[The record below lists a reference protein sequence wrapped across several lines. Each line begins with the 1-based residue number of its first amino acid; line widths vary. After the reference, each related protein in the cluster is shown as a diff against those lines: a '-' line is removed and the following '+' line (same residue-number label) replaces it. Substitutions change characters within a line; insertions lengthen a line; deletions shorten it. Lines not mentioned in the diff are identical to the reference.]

1 MTTPSPDEKPSEEPK
16 ALTWGF
22 RVVLL
27 TSALY
32 IAGCSAYFSVLG
44 LGQLFTGSEGPVM
57 VMAAS
62 LEVGKLVAASFLY
75 RYWHLITGVLRFYLT
90 LAVLVL
96 IAITSLG
103 NYGYL
108 ARAYEKTATT
118 ITRNETEIAAIEK
131 TIAESQRQIDDARGK
146 NVRVNTA
153 SREDIAKLQGRLTQ
167 VAESLTQSLA
177 RLQEQRK
184 ALDTRRAQD
193 TAAPAQRGADL
204 SATLAKS
211 IAAEESA
218 VAKGLAAE
226 EAAIAG
232 LNDRLKVLDQAVAAY
247 TAQGTTSTYLI
258 FEQDN
263 VKKGQELREQQKPE
277 REAILAKVVEASSAI
292 TRLRADGSARVE
304 RLRAEQA
311 RVNTDAAKETSLL
324 RDQFKGELAR
334 LDDEEKSLRKTGEES
349 LVALEKQLA
358 SLQEQGQTKAGL
370 TEAEVEALY
379 KVNRERTEQIH
390 KLRDQIAATDI
401 GSYRFVA
408 RAFDAEATDVV
419 KWLMLALV
427 AVFDPLAVTLV
438 VAFNMA
444 LTRGR
449 GQPTAALAGSGAE
462 TANPAPAALPAPAPA
477 PATRRR
483 GQWSPLEIV
492 VAAILG
498 SVLLGLFLWLWS
510 SERTEQAARGNFGS
524 ANVIPGDSFAVMA
537 FRPDELRQK
546 GNKAFPEWLE
556 RTGGKGM
563 STAVAE
569 LVKNGLDAHSD
580 IYAFAKFPAD
590 AKDAGDGSRPVML
603 CGLVIRVVD
612 PTVAEAALSRIADQ
626 LNNSLRGET
635 GKSASN
641 LTRSRSMIKHGEG
654 RYMDPEGGFF
664 TFGLTNRTAVILV
677 EFEGDPAAP
686 CVEKEI
692 RLCLTRP
699 EARLRKAGE
708 LPEKLPH
715 YASDQPGALTLWLD
729 ANRFFRRLPMNPATR
744 SRYEQMRPAME
755 FELLLAL
762 QAAGNDSLSIGAS
775 YLYQFDR
782 FADGATRDPVKLM
795 AKLEA
800 PAVPDLGWKLM
811 NRCADTLDYD
821 SLIERMRGALG
832 DDKRPGAQLV
842 RVEKTVPTG
851 RDAKFT
857 ISARFDPKAG
867 PPLVTAMQ
875 ILTQ

>member
-1 MTTPSPDEKPSEEPK
+1 MTTPSPEEKPSEEPK
-16 ALTWGF
+16 VLTWGF
-22 RVVLL
+22 RAVLL
-27 TSALY
+27 SSALY

-118 ITRNETEIAAIEK
+118 IARNETEIAALEK
-131 TIAESQRQIDDARGK
+131 TIADSQRQIDDARGK
-146 NVRVNTA
+146 TVRVNTA
-153 SREDIAKLQGRLTQ
+153 SREDIAKLQGRITQ
-167 VAESLTQSLA
+167 AGETLAQSLA

-184 ALDTRRAQD
+184 ALDARRAQD
-193 TAAPAQRGADL
+193 TSAPAQRAADL
-204 SATLAKS
+204 GATLAKS
-211 IAAEESA
+211 IAAEEAA
-218 VAKGLAAE
+218 VAK
-226 EAAIAG
+226 AIAAQETAITG

-263 VKKGQELREQQKPE
+263 VKKGQELREQQRPE
-277 REAILAKVVEASSAI
+277 REAILAKLTEATA
-292 TRLRADGSARVE
+292 TVARLRADGAARVE
-304 RLRAEQA
+304 RLRADQA
-311 RVNTDAAKETSLL
+311 RVNADAAKESALV
-324 RDQFKGELAR
+324 RDQFKGARAR
-334 LDDEEKSLRKTGEES
+334 LDDEEKVLRKSGEE
-349 LVALEKQLA
+349 AIANLEKQLA
-358 SLQEQGQTKAGL
+358 ALQEQGQTKAGL

-379 KVNRERTEQIH
+379 KVNRERTDQIH

-449 GQPTAALAGSGAE
+449 ARPALAAAAAAE
-462 TANPAPAALPAPAPA
+462 AAPPVAAPPAPPAA
-477 PATRRR
+477 RR
-483 GQWSPLEIV
+483 GQWSRLEIV

-498 SVLLGLFLWLWS
+498 ALLLLLFGWLWLS
-510 SERTEQAARGNFGS
+510 DRHEQTARGNFGS
-524 ANVIPGDSFAVMA
+524 ANVIPGDSFAVLA

-546 GNKAFPEWLE
+546 GSKAFPEWLE
-556 RTGGKGM
+556 RTGGKGL

-569 LVKNGLDAHSD
+569 LVRNGLDPRSD
-580 IYAFAKFPAD
+580 LYAFAKFPTD

-603 CGLVIRVVD
+603 CGLVIRVAD
-612 PTVAEAALSRIADQ
+612 PTTAEAALSRIADQ
-626 LNNSLRGET
+626 LNQALRGDG
-635 GKSASN
+635 GKATTN

-699 EARLRKAGE
+699 EERIRKAGE

-715 YASDQPGALTLWLD
+715 YACDQPGALTLWLD
-729 ANRFFRRLPMNPATR
+729 ANRFFRRLPMGAATR
-744 SRYEQMRPAME
+744 ARYDQMRPAME

-762 QAAGNDSLSIGAS
+762 QATGADSLSIAAS

-782 FADGATRDPVKLM
+782 FADGATRDPVKLL
-795 AKLEA
+795 AKQT
-800 PAVPDLGWKLM
+800 PPPNPDLGWKLM
-811 NRCADTLDYD
+811 NRCVDTLDYD

-851 RDAKFT
+851 RDAKFS

-875 ILTQ
+875 ILGQ

>member
-1 MTTPSPDEKPSEEPK
+1 MTHPTPEATPGEDPK

-22 RVVLL
+22 RLVLL
-27 TSALY
+27 SSALY

-57 VMAAS
+57 IMAAS

-75 RYWHLITGVLRFYLT
+75 RYWHLINGVLRFYLT

-103 NYGYL
+103 NYGFL

-118 ITRNETEIAAIEK
+118 IARNEVEIATIEK
-131 TIAESQRQIDDARGK
+131 AIADSQREIDDARGK
-146 NVRVNTA
+146 TVRVNTA

-167 VAESLTQSLA
+167 AGETFAQSLA

-184 ALDTRRAQD
+184 ALDARRAQEVVV
-193 TAAPAQRGADL
+193 PAQRAAELG
-204 SATLAKS
+204 ATLAKS
-211 IAAEESA
+211 ITAEEAA
-218 VAKGLAAE
+218 VAKGIAAE
-226 EAAIAG
+226 EAAVAG
-232 LNDRLKVLDQAVAAY
+232 LNERIKVLDQAVAAY
-247 TAQGTTSTYLI
+247 TAQGTTSSYLF
-258 FEQDN
+258 FEKDN

-277 REAILAKVVEASSAI
+277 RDAILAKLGDSTAAVA
-292 TRLRADGSARVE
+292 RLRADGAARVE

-311 RVNTDAAKETSLL
+311 RVNADGAKETALL
-324 RDQFKGELAR
+324 RDQFQGELGR
-334 LDDEEKSLRKTGEES
+334 LDAEEKALRKSGEEGIA
-349 LVALEKQLA
+349 ALEKQLA
-358 SLQEQGQTKAGL
+358 ALQEQGQTKTGL

-379 KVNRERTEQIH
+379 KQNRARTEQIH

-444 LTRGR
+444 MTKRRSGGPAGTEATAEGAAGASPQRG
-449 GQPTAALAGSGAE
+449 A
-462 TANPAPAALPAPAPA
+462 
-477 PATRRR
+477 RR
-483 GQWSPLEIV
+483 GWSAWEITV
-492 VAAILG
+492 VAILT
-498 SVLLGLFLWLWS
+498 SIILLIFAWLWAT
-510 SERTEQAARGNFGS
+510 ERSDQTARGNLGTAS
-524 ANVIPGDSFAVMA
+524 AIPGDSFAVVT

-546 GNKAFPEWLE
+546 GSQAFPEWLE

-569 LVKNGLDAHSD
+569 LVKNGLDPHTD
-580 IYAFAKFPAD
+580 LYAFAKFPTE
-590 AKDAGDGSRPVML
+590 AKDAGDGARPVML

-612 PTVAEAALSRIADQ
+612 ATVAEAALSRIADQ

-635 GKSASN
+635 GKPASN

-664 TFGLTNRTAVILV
+664 TFGLTNRTAIILV
-677 EFEGDPAAP
+677 EFEGNPAAP

-692 RLCLTRP
+692 RRCLTRP
-699 EARLRKAGE
+699 EGRLRQPGD
-708 LPEKLPH
+708 LPEKLPQ
-715 YASDQPGALTLWLD
+715 YASNQTGALTLWLD
-729 ANRFFRRLPMNPATR
+729 ANRFFRRLPMSAATR
-744 SRYEQMRPAME
+744 ARYEQMRPAMD

-762 QAAGNDSLSIGAS
+762 SGVGHDSLSIGGS

-782 FADGATRDPVKLM
+782 FSEGATRDPVKLM

-800 PAVPDLGWKLM
+800 PKNPDLGWKLM

-851 RDAKFT
+851 RDAKFS

>member
-1 MTTPSPDEKPSEEPK
+1 MSTPSPDQQPSEEPK

-22 RVVLL
+22 RLVLL
-27 TSALY
+27 SSALY

-57 VMAAS
+57 IMAAS

-118 ITRNETEIAAIEK
+118 IARNETEIATLEK
-131 TIAESQRQIDDARGK
+131 TIADSQRQIDDARGK
-146 NVRVNTA
+146 TVRVNTA
-153 SREDIAKLQGRLTQ
+153 SREDIAKLQGRITQ
-167 VAESLTQSLA
+167 AGETLAQSLA
-177 RLQEQRK
+177 RVQEQRK
-184 ALDTRRAQD
+184 ALDARRAQD
-193 TAAPAQRGADL
+193 SSAPAQRAAELG
-204 SATLAKS
+204 ATLAKS
-211 IAAEESA
+211 IAAEEAA
-218 VAKGLAAE
+218 VAKAIAAE
-226 EAAIAG
+226 ETAITG
-232 LNDRLKVLDQAVAAY
+232 LNERLKVLDQAVAAY
-247 TAQGTTSTYLI
+247 TAQGTTSSYLI
-258 FEQDN
+258 FEKDN

-277 REAILAKVVEASSAI
+277 RDAILAKLTEASAAVA
-292 TRLRADGSARVE
+292 RLRADGAARVE
-304 RLRAEQA
+304 RLRADQA
-311 RVNTDAAKETSLL
+311 RVNADAAKESAQL

-334 LDDEEKSLRKTGEES
+334 LDEEEKTLRKAGEEG
-349 LVALEKQLA
+349 LAGLEKQLA
-358 SLQEQGQTKAGL
+358 ALQEQGQTKAGL

-379 KVNRERTEQIH
+379 KVNRDRTEQIH

-444 LTRGR
+444 LSRGR
-449 GQPTAALAGSGAE
+449 AGATVAASGG
-462 TANPAPAALPAPAPA
+462 APADLPAPPTPPA
-477 PATRRR
+477 AAARR
-483 GQWSPLEIV
+483 GQWTRLEVI
-492 VAAILG
+492 VAAVLGGIL
-498 SVLLGLFLWLWS
+498 LLLFAWLWLS
-510 SERTEQAARGNFGS
+510 DRNERTARGNFGT
-524 ANVIPGDSFAVMA
+524 ANVIPGDSFAVVT

-546 GNKAFPEWLE
+546 GSKAFPEWLE
-556 RTGGKGM
+556 RTGGKGL

-569 LVKNGLDAHSD
+569 LVKNGLDPHSD
-580 IYAFAKFPAD
+580 LYAFAKFPAD

-603 CGLVIRVVD
+603 CGLVIRVAD
-612 PTVAEAALSRIADQ
+612 ATVAEAALSRIADQ

-635 GKSASN
+635 GKTASN

-664 TFGLTNRTAVILV
+664 TFGLTNRTAIILV
-677 EFEGDPAAP
+677 EFEGNPAAP

-699 EARLRKAGE
+699 EARPRKPGE
-708 LPEKLPH
+708 LPEILPH

-729 ANRFFRRLPMNPATR
+729 ANRFFRRLPMGAATR
-744 SRYEQMRPAME
+744 VRYDQMRPAME

-762 QAAGNDSLSIGAS
+762 EAVGNDSLSIAAS

-782 FADGATRDPVKLM
+782 FADGATRDPVKSM
-795 AKLEA
+795 AKLAA
-800 PAVPDLGWKLM
+800 PPQPDLGWKLM
-811 NRCADTLDYD
+811 NRCVDTLDYD

-842 RVEKTVPTG
+842 RVEKTVPSG

-875 ILTQ
+875 ILAQ

>member
-1 MTTPSPDEKPSEEPK
+1 RPMSTPSPDQQPSEEPK

-27 TSALY
+27 SSALY

-44 LGQLFTGSEGPVM
+44 LGQLFTGSEGAVM

-118 ITRNETEIAAIEK
+118 IARNETEIAALEK
-131 TIAESQRQIDDARGK
+131 TIADSQRQIDDARGK
-146 NVRVNTA
+146 TVRVNTA
-153 SREDIAKLQGRLTQ
+153 SREDIAKLQGRITQ
-167 VAESLTQSLA
+167 AGETLAQSLA

-184 ALDTRRAQD
+184 ALDARRAQD
-193 TAAPAQRGADL
+193 TAAPAQRAAELG
-204 SATLAKS
+204 ATLAKS
-211 IAAEESA
+211 IAAEEAA
-218 VAKGLAAE
+218 VAKAIAAE
-226 EAAIAG
+226 ETAITG

-247 TAQGTTSTYLI
+247 TAQGTTSSYLI

-277 REAILAKVVEASSAI
+277 RDAILAKLTEASAAVA
-292 TRLRADGSARVE
+292 RLRADGAARVE
-304 RLRAEQA
+304 RLRADQA
-311 RVNTDAAKETSLL
+311 RVNADAAKESAQV

-334 LDDEEKSLRKTGEES
+334 LDAEEKALRKSGEES
-349 LVALEKQLA
+349 LAGLEKQLA
-358 SLQEQGQTKAGL
+358 ALQEQGQTKAGL

-444 LTRGR
+444 LSRGR
-449 GQPTAALAGSGAE
+449 AGAAALVGGPGS
-462 TANPAPAALPAPAPA
+462 APAEPVRAATPVAPAP
-477 PATRRR
+477 RRS
-483 GQWSPLEIV
+483 QWSRVEIII
-492 VAAILG
+492 A
-498 SVLLGLFLWLWS
+498 SVLAGILLLLFAWLWMS
-510 SERTEQAARGNFGS
+510 DRQERAARGNFGT
-524 ANVIPGDSFAVMA
+524 ANVIPGDSFAVLT

-546 GNKAFPEWLE
+546 GSKAFPEWLE
-556 RTGGKGM
+556 RTGGKGL
-563 STAVAE
+563 SAAVGE
-569 LVKNGLDAHSD
+569 LLKNGLDPRSD
-580 IYAFAKFPAD
+580 LYAFAKFPAD

-612 PTVAEAALSRIADQ
+612 PTIAEAALSRIADQ
-626 LNNSLRGET
+626 LNNSLRGEAAKT
-635 GKSASN
+635 ASN

-664 TFGLTNRTAVILV
+664 TFGLTNRTAIILV

-699 EARLRKAGE
+699 EARPRKPGE
-708 LPEKLPH
+708 IPEILPH

-729 ANRFFRRLPMNPATR
+729 ANRFFRRLPMGTATR
-744 SRYEQMRPAME
+744 ARYEQMRPAME

-762 QAAGNDSLSIGAS
+762 AAAGDDSLSIAAS

-795 AKLEA
+795 SKLPA
-800 PAVPDLGWKLM
+800 PRAPDLGWKLM
-811 NRCADTLDYD
+811 DRCVDTLDYD

-867 PPLVTAMQ
+867 PPLVSAMQ
-875 ILTQ
+875 LLAQ

>member
-1 MTTPSPDEKPSEEPK
+1 MSTPSPSPDPRPSEEPK

-27 TSALY
+27 SSALY

-57 VMAAS
+57 IMAAS

-118 ITRNETEIAAIEK
+118 IARNETEIAVLEK
-131 TIAESQRQIDDARGK
+131 TIADSQRQIDDARGK
-146 NVRVNTA
+146 TVRVNTA
-153 SREDIAKLQGRLTQ
+153 SREDIAKLQGRITQ
-167 VAESLTQSLA
+167 AGETLAQSLA

-184 ALDTRRAQD
+184 ALDARRAQD
-193 TAAPAQRGADL
+193 AAAPAQRAADL
-204 SATLAKS
+204 GATLAKS
-211 IAAEESA
+211 IAAEEAA
-218 VAKGLAAE
+218 VAK
-226 EAAIAG
+226 AIAAQETAITG
-232 LNDRLKVLDQAVAAY
+232 LNDRLKTLDQAVAAY
-247 TAQGTTSTYLI
+247 TAQGTTSSYLI

-277 REAILAKVVEASSAI
+277 REAILAKLTEASAAVA
-292 TRLRADGSARVE
+292 RLRADGAARVE
-304 RLRAEQA
+304 RLRADQA
-311 RVNTDAAKETSLL
+311 RVNADAAKETAQL
-324 RDQFKGELAR
+324 RDQFKGELTR
-334 LDDEEKSLRKTGEES
+334 LDEEEKTLRKSGEES
-349 LVALEKQLA
+349 LAGLEKQLA
-358 SLQEQGQTKAGL
+358 ALQEQGQTKAGL

-449 GQPTAALAGSGAE
+449 AGVAVAPGSAPADLAGAPTTVAPS
-462 TANPAPAALPAPAPA
+462 APAN
-477 PATRRR
+477 RR
-483 GQWSPLEIV
+483 GQWTKVEIII
-492 VAAILG
+492 A
-498 SVLLGLFLWLWS
+498 SVLAGILLLLFAWLWMS
-510 SERTEQAARGNFGS
+510 DRSERAARGNFGT
-524 ANVIPGDSFAVMA
+524 ANVIPGDSFAVLT

-546 GNKAFPEWLE
+546 GSKAFPEWLE
-556 RTGGKGM
+556 RTGGKGL
-563 STAVAE
+563 SSAVGE
-569 LVKNGLDAHSD
+569 LVKNGLDPHSD
-580 IYAFAKFPAD
+580 LYAFAKFPAD

-612 PTVAEAALSRIADQ
+612 PTIAEAALSRIADQ

-635 GKSASN
+635 AKTASN

-664 TFGLTNRTAVILV
+664 TFGLTNRTAIILV

-699 EARLRKAGE
+699 EARPRKPGE
-708 LPEKLPH
+708 IPEVLPH

-729 ANRFFRRLPMNPATR
+729 ANRFFRRLPMGTATR
-744 SRYEQMRPAME
+744 VRYDQMRPAME

-762 QAAGNDSLSIGAS
+762 EAVGNDSLSIAAS

-782 FADGATRDPVKLM
+782 FADGATRDPVKSM
-795 AKLEA
+795 AKLTA
-800 PAVPDLGWKLM
+800 PKEPDLGWKLM
-811 NRCADTLDYD
+811 NRCVDTLDYD

-875 ILTQ
+875 ILAQ

>member
-27 TSALY
+27 SSALY

-118 ITRNETEIAAIEK
+118 IARNETEIAALEK
-131 TIAESQRQIDDARGK
+131 TIADSQRQIDDARGK
-146 NVRVNTA
+146 TVRVNTA
-153 SREDIAKLQGRLTQ
+153 SREDIAKLQGRITQ
-167 VAESLTQSLA
+167 AGETLAQSLA

-184 ALDTRRAQD
+184 SLDARRAQD
-193 TAAPAQRGADL
+193 TSAPTQRAADL
-204 SATLAKS
+204 GATLAKS
-211 IAAEESA
+211 IAAEEAA
-218 VAKGLAAE
+218 VAK
-226 EAAIAG
+226 AIAAQETAITG

-247 TAQGTTSTYLI
+247 TAQGTTSSYLI

-263 VKKGQELREQQKPE
+263 VKKGQELREQQRPE
-277 REAILAKVVEASSAI
+277 REAILAKLTEASAAVA
-292 TRLRADGSARVE
+292 RLRADGAARVE
-304 RLRAEQA
+304 RLRADQA
-311 RVNTDAAKETSLL
+311 RVNADAAKESSQL
-324 RDQFKGELAR
+324 RDQFKGELTR
-334 LDDEEKSLRKTGEES
+334 LDDEEKSLRKSGEE
-349 LVALEKQLA
+349 AIAGLEKQLA
-358 SLQEQGQTKAGL
+358 ALQEQGQTKAGL

-444 LTRGR
+444 LARGR
-449 GQPTAALAGSGAE
+449 GHPVPAGAAASGPAE
-462 TANPAPAALPAPAPA
+462 TPAVAPAPVVAAAA
-477 PATRRR
+477 PRR
-483 GQWSPLEIV
+483 GQWTRLEIV
-492 VAAILG
+492 VAAVLAGIL
-498 SVLLGLFLWLWS
+498 LLLFAWLWMS
-510 SERTEQAARGNFGS
+510 DRHEQAARGNFGT
-524 ANVIPGDSFAVMA
+524 ANVIPGDSFAVLA

-546 GNKAFPEWLE
+546 GGKAFPEWLE
-556 RTGGKGM
+556 RAGGKGL
-563 STAVAE
+563 SAAVAE
-569 LVKNGLDAHSD
+569 LVRNGLDPRSD
-580 IYAFAKFPAD
+580 LYAFAKFPAD
-590 AKDAGDGSRPVML
+590 AKDAGDGGRPVML
-603 CGLVIRVVD
+603 CGIVVRVAD
-612 PTVAEAALSRIADQ
+612 PAIAEAALSRIADQ
-626 LNNSLRGET
+626 LNQSLRGET
-635 GKSASN
+635 GKAASN

-699 EARLRKAGE
+699 EARPRKPGE

-715 YASDQPGALTLWLD
+715 YACDQAGALTLWLD
-729 ANRFFRRLPMNPATR
+729 ANRFFRRLPMGAATR
-744 SRYEQMRPAME
+744 ARYDQMRPAME

-762 QAAGNDSLSIGAS
+762 EAAGNDSLSIAAS
-775 YLYQFDR
+775 YLYQSDR
-782 FADGATRDPVKLM
+782 FADGATRDPVKMM

-800 PAVPDLGWKLM
+800 PKEPDLGWKLM
-811 NRCADTLDYD
+811 NRCVDTLDYD

-875 ILTQ
+875 ILAQ